1 MDDVIPFK
9 TSQVTRITKNSKFD
23 SHLIKDLCL
32 QNEIKNYWKS
42 ADDVRKAKDDVNG
55 HKEKA
60 IKSHRKS
67 KSSAHHPT
75 LCKDCAQS
83 NKCNLQKVSQ
93 N

>member
-1 MDDVIPFK
+1 MIE
-9 TSQVTRITKNSKFD
+9 N
-23 SHLIKDLCL
+23 LCR
-32 QNEIKNYWKS
+32 QNEIKNFWRS

-60 IKSHRKS
+60 IKSHRKT

-83 NKCNLQKVSQ
+83 NKCNLQKVSRTLKDYVFTHFIPLIFIYIKIKYLAL
-93 N
+93 